1 MATAP
6 KLRDQARAAENKDQ
20 WREAANLYRQLL
32 QEEPEGE
39 EVDIALWN
47 RVGDLHLR
55 VNETDRAVEAYER
68 AVSAYADSGLYNNAI
83 ALCRKLLRIVPGR
96 TQVYHKL
103 GQISAAAGFVAD
115 ARQNFLEYA
124 ERMKKAGKA
133 AAAFEALREFAD
145 LSQDVGVRRVLA
157 EQLLAHGQRD
167 PAIEQFRILLGAAV
181 QGGDDA
187 AAQALREQIRGVD
200 PNADDSP
207 LLRNQAHAVDDFRA
221 ALHDGRTAAR
231 AKPADAAELPA
242 LDLSPTIEP
251 AAVNLGGG
259 EDDGD
264 VPRLLGLESTAL
276 DAGPP
281 APAPRP
287 PSRPAP
293 EPPRPSGLMGLD
305 GGTLDFEP
313 TSLDFPSLDD
323 GDDGRGHSLAGYP
336 NEEDAGDPLPLMGL
350 DDGEDAGGDLPLM
363 DSGDFGGDSDGYGG
377 DAGGYGGRLPLMDD
391 DADDEDGGGDLPL
404 MSFDDEPAAPPPPPP
419 ARRAPPR
426 RRVPDPEPAFVHTVD
441 RLEDLR
447 AHVAAEP
454 ADEASRDELVRELR
468 ARGLAHDVEGVL
480 ENAHRAL
487 AARGMYYEAVA
498 PITALIGLRPDDGL
512 LLQKRVE
519 YAFRSGRPEP
529 QVEAYLDLGRHFAR
543 HGHDGKAA
551 AVFKRVLELDP
562 HNVEARA
569 AAAQLPAPAAP
580 APRPA
585 APPAPAPVRPA
596 APPPAP
602 AAPPENEYV
611 DLGALILGD
620 DDEGEASTRFIVE
633 EKEPSGD
640 EDKDFAEMLASF
652 RQKVAEN
659 IDVEDNASHYDL
671 GVAFMEMGLIDE
683 AISEFQVALR
693 GGAKP
698 LATLEL
704 LGQCFVEKAQYAVAG
719 RVLDRALK
727 LPGVADGDL
736 VGVLYLLGR
745 VDEGTGRPD
754 TALEHYERV
763 VSVDIRFRDTAQRV
777 DRLRASRGAA

>member
-1 MATAP
+1 
-6 KLRDQARAAENKDQ
+6 
-20 WREAANLYRQLL
+20 
-32 QEEPEGE
+32 
-39 EVDIALWN
+39 
-47 RVGDLHLR
+47 
-55 VNETDRAVEAYER
+55 
-68 AVSAYADSGLYNNAI
+68 
-83 ALCRKLLRIVPGR
+83 
-96 TQVYHKL
+96 
-103 GQISAAAGFVAD
+103 
-115 ARQNFLEYA
+115 
-124 ERMKKAGKA
+124 
-133 AAAFEALREFAD
+133 
-145 LSQDVGVRRVLA
+145 
-157 EQLLAHGQRD
+157 
-167 PAIEQFRILLGAAV
+167 
-181 QGGDDA
+181 
-187 AAQALREQIRGVD
+187 
-200 PNADDSP
+200 
-207 LLRNQAHAVDDFRA
+207 
-221 ALHDGRTAAR
+221 
-231 AKPADAAELPA
+231 
-242 LDLSPTIEP
+242 
-251 AAVNLGGG
+251 
-259 EDDGD
+259 
-264 VPRLLGLESTAL
+264 
-276 DAGPP
+276 
-281 APAPRP
+281 
-287 PSRPAP
+287 
-293 EPPRPSGLMGLD
+293 LMGLD

-313 TSLDFPSLDD
+313 TSLDFSSPDD
-323 GDDGRGHSLAGYP
+323 GDDQDGGRGISLAGFGD
-336 NEEDAGDPLPLMGL
+336 EEDAGDPLPLMGL
-350 DDGEDAGGDLPLM
+350 DDGEDGGGDLPLM
-363 DSGDFGGDSDGYGG
+363 DSGDFDG

-391 DADDEDGGGDLPL
+391 EDEDGEDGGGDLPL
-404 MSFDDEPAAPPPPPP
+404 MSFDDEPAAPPPPPATRRAP
-419 ARRAPPR
+419 ARRRA
-426 RRVPDPEPAFVHTVD
+426 PDPEPAFVPTVD
-441 RLEDLR
+441 RLDDLR

-569 AAAQLPAPAAP
+569 AAAQLAPAPAAP
-580 APRPA
+580 APRAPA
-585 APPAPAPVRPA
+585 APPAAAPAHPA
-596 APPPAP
+596 APSPAP

-704 LGQCFVEKAQYAVAG
+704 LGQCFVEKTQYAVAG

-745 VDEGTGRPD
+745 VEEGTGRPD
-754 TALEHYERV
+754 TALEYYERV